1 MLGGRKN
8 PHDIFINLDG
18 AIEIAAQSKKSKAV
32 GLVKWLTKKGIEKI
46 QEEHHYVIEEKDEKD
61 AAVDLIS
68 NDLYKPLSMKM
79 LGCRVKFMQKISRQK
94 DVKILSPVLGNIM
107 WIMQEIPEKTTS

>member
-1 MLGGRKN
+1 MHYTHTGTEILGPGQSSTWFSMLGGRKN

-46 QEEHHYVIEEKDEKD
+46 
-61 AAVDLIS
+61 
-68 NDLYKPLSMKM
+68 
-79 LGCRVKFMQKISRQK
+79 
-94 DVKILSPVLGNIM
+94 
-107 WIMQEIPEKTTS
+107 